1 MSSKADKRKKA
12 YEERERR
19 RQENRDKQEKIRGA
33 GTLEELA
40 KAMGVKLR

>member
-1 MSSKADKRKKA
+1 MKVELVTDKDV
-12 YEERERR
+12 RR
-19 RQENRDKQEKIRGA
+19 MRQENRDKQEKIRGA